1 MMTKGYCKSGLIII
15 ILYMYFGYLAIDVAR
30 DLNLVVIVCPVKEMS
45 SFGI

>member
-1 MMTKGYCKSGLIII
+1 MMTKGYCKSRLIII

-30 DLNLVVIVCPVKEMS
+30 GLNLVVIVCPVKEMS